1 MLIEEF
7 LSRNEGQLKV
17 LVIEFWV
24 DHVDTMLSKV
34 GRFNATWDAVPTV
47 EEEDFHGLVFAKMDC
62 FDTED
67 LGVC

>member
-1 MLIEEF
+1 
-7 LSRNEGQLKV
+7 
-17 LVIEFWV
+17 
-24 DHVDTMLSKV
+24 
-34 GRFNATWDAVPTV
+34 VPTV